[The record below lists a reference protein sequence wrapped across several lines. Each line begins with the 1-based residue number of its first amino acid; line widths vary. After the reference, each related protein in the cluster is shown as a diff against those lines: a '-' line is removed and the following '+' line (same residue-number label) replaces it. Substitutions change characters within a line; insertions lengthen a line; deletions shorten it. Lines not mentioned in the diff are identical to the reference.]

1 MNILVVDDEYFA
13 LELMKRALVEV
24 APGENLYI
32 CQDVRGALRL
42 AGENIIDVAFLDI
55 NMPEMNGIELAL
67 ELKRIHPKIN
77 IIFAT
82 GYDTY
87 MKQGIDLRM
96 SGYLLKPI
104 RTDDVRTELEN
115 LRNPIEWNRE
125 KRIKILTFGNFDV
138 FVDGMPLKFERKQ
151 SKEILAYLVDK
162 RGTSATYA
170 ELAAMLWEDEEYDRL
185 FVINSKNLSTG
196 IGLQVLRAAELRDS
210 GKSAEEIVAEIEGA
224 RDKVR
229 ASFVIDTP
237 TFLARGGRCTAV
249 EAFMAS
255 ALKIHPEIL
264 VKDGKMGAGKKV
276 RGRPALAVSAY
287 VDGLIP
293 ALENADTRR
302 VFVTH
307 SGCDREIIDS
317 VKSRLS
323 DLGIFEEI
331 LETQA
336 GGVISSHC
344 GPNTLGVLFY
354 EK

>member
-1 MNILVVDDEYFA
+1 M
-13 LELMKRALVEV
+13 MKRIRIVSDSTCDLSQELIQKYEISIIPLCITLGEDTYLDGVDITPDDIYKWSDEHKTTPKTSAVPFDKVE
-24 APGENLYI
+24 
-32 CQDVRGALRL
+32 DT
-42 AGENIIDVAFLDI
+42 
-55 NMPEMNGIELAL
+55 
-67 ELKRIHPKIN
+67 LKPMVEAKDD
-77 IIFAT
+77 IIFI
-82 GYDTY
+82 
-87 MKQGIDLRM
+87 GISEDM
-96 SGYLLKPI
+96 SSTCNRI
-104 RTDDVRTELEN
+104 R
-115 LRNPIEWNRE
+115 I
-125 KRIKILTFGNFDV
+125 F
-138 FVDGMPLKFERKQ
+138 
-151 SKEILAYLVDK
+151 A
-162 RGTSATYA
+162 
-170 ELAAMLWEDEEYDRL
+170 EDEEYDRL

-210 GKSAEEIVAEIEGA
+210 GKSAEEIVFEIEGA

-264 VKDGKMGAGKKV
+264 VKDGKMGAGRKV
-276 RGRPALAVSAY
+276 RGRPAMAVSAY
-287 VDGLIP
+287 VDDIMP
-293 ALENADTRR
+293 ALQNADTRR

-307 SGCDREIIDS
+307 SGCDREIIDA
-317 VKSRLS
+317 VKERLAS
-323 DLGIFEEI
+323 LNIFEEI